1 MVNLQNSS
9 LKIIQDAI
17 TEVVT
22 TSNIPLDDKVE
33 LMLNLNLFLEAKNY
47 EDNIKILE
55 KRRRLNEQKNIHT
68 RNYWN

>member
-1 MVNLQNSS
+1 MVNMQNSS

-17 TEVVT
+17 AEVVT

-47 EDNIKILE
+47 EDNIKVLE
-55 KRRRLNEQKNIHT
+55 KRRRLNEQKNIHA
-68 RNYWN
+68 RNN

>member
-1 MVNLQNSS
+1 MQNSS

-17 TEVVT
+17 AEVVT

-47 EDNIKILE
+47 EDNIKVLE
-55 KRRRLNEQKNIHT
+55 KRRRLNEQKNIHA
-68 RNYWN
+68 RNN

>member
-1 MVNLQNSS
+1 MQNSS

-47 EDNIKILE
+47 EDNIKVLE

-68 RNYWN
+68 RNN

>member
-1 MVNLQNSS
+1 MVNMQNSS

-68 RNYWN
+68 RNN